1 MTETDKIL
9 QQLQQLGSNQTKNIL
24 AKHGAREPFFGVKV
38 ADLTK
43 IQKKIKKNHVMALAL
58 FDTGNSDAMYLAG
71 MIADPLQMDED
82 LLNHWA
88 REAYW
93 YMLSE
98 YTVAPVASES
108 PVGEKT
114 ALQWIESEEERIAS
128 AGWATLSLMLK
139 HGNTILLNDDKTVE
153 LLQHIRDHIHQAK
166 NRVRYTM
173 NGFVIAAGAYV
184 PDLTETA
191 MAVAKINGKIH
202 VDMGGTACKVP
213 EAGSYIQKVL
223 DRQKNR

>member
-1 MTETDKIL
+1 MTETEDLL
-9 QQLQQLGSNQTKNIL
+9 QQLQQLGSEQTKKVL
-24 AKHGAREPFFGVKV
+24 VKHGAHEPFFGVKV

-43 IQKKIKKNHVMALAL
+43 IQKNIKKNHALALAL

-71 MIADPLQMDED
+71 MIADPLQMDEN

-98 YTVAPVASES
+98 YAVAPVASES

-128 AGWATLSLMLK
+128 AGWATLSLILK
-139 HGNTILLNDDKTVE
+139 KGNTILLTDDKINE
-153 LLQHIRDHIHQAK
+153 LLQHIRQHIHQAK
-166 NRVRYTM
+166 NRVSYTM

-184 PDLTETA
+184 PNLTETA
-191 MAVAKINGKIH
+191 MTVAKINGKIH

-223 DRQKNR
+223 RKQKK